1 MRSSKFITIDE
12 NILIEYIYD
21 DDNLIGEPYNI
32 LTNTITAIRCFV
44 SADEL
49 NNSRRGYKKT
59 NNTLYNQLY
68 KIDTVQGRY
77 GKVPLVSTQANTVN
91 VEKTAFLQVQNYP
104 TSIPIRYDKVKV
116 HLPVDYTFG
125 DNKGFAL
132 RIYTYDF
139 NDQYQYELSNYY
151 FDMTD
156 VEQNYKLEFSSPL
169 LYQNEKSWGK
179 YLEIQIPSATK
190 ISDQRVQ
197 NITRENTINFN
208 LTTGTGLSKNAPV
221 FIDFQFISSIDT
233 VRGDKFFNLYDKKT
247 VVVAQTP
254 DFENLGVV
262 IDESSQGDFFLIYG
276 TYNGTLA
283 EFENWIDESY
293 YYGNKYF
300 VEFTIETYEKN
311 VKTKTNTFVLLDDFG
326 EEIEFRPILK
336 FTTTTAVIDVTMKVI
351 DFTDGTTITRKASY
365 GLLQGGGQRM
375 GAEPNDRLGTG
386 NNSGGAGDIAKYAK
400 KLSKIN
406 LRNAKK
412 PQVTGFKT
420 IMLSTTGDD
429 PFGTKPILELVKN
442 PFSLFNTSYFV
453 NDGNSKLN
461 FDSIDFIANNNALV
475 YIYPFDNLITFTL
488 ITSNDSERIP
498 YDLSLL
504 INLQL
509 TIKSDTKNLDFGI
522 YRESSF
528 NDLEEGKVVFKVP
541 QGSYADIKKISNTGF
556 DLFYINGL
564 DENGNKVIVYSAFY
578 LPYDS
583 VTNIN
588 KLESD
593 YQNSQIPTVETQ
605 QNVQTTQIVDDV
617 RNVVNSGESKPKGV
631 NTTTTNQASKTSGF
645 SGASFNIKPR
655 WIAND
660 FSILIG
666 NSSRNYKK
674 VLPTKALTTAMLDLG
689 IVKRKSLSEIASKF
703 SLKSKGFA
711 PSVTTDSDDSTQ
723 VIFELVVGYFKGLN
737 VELTSDKLR
746 QLYISNDP
754 KEILFKEDLKKYIK
768 SGTNN
773 EKTSQGSALR
783 EPEVKVGEFLPI
795 DKREIE
801 RLRNNQI
808 YEAKPKN
815 KGDVSKLPTVN
826 TTPVPVSNSG
836 TKGSSG
842 NSFISYDP
850 NGNVS

>member
-77 GKVPLVSTQANTVN
+77 GKVPLVSTQANMVN
-91 VEKTAFLQVQNYP
+91 IEKTAFLQVQNYP

-169 LYQNEKSWGK
+169 LYQ
-179 YLEIQIPSATK
+179 IPSATK

-197 NITRENTINFN
+197 NVTRENTINYN
-208 LTTGTGLSKNAPV
+208 LTKGTGLSKNAPV

-233 VRGDKFFNLYDKKT
+233 VRGDKFFNLYNKKT
-247 VVVAQTP
+247 VVVPQTP

-262 IDESSQGDFFLIYG
+262 IDESPQGDFFLIYG
-276 TYNGTLA
+276 TYNGTIA

-300 VEFTIETYEKN
+300 VEFIIETYEKN
-311 VKTKTNTFVLLDDFG
+311 VKTKTNTFVLLEDFG

-386 NNSGGAGDIAKYAK
+386 NNSGGAGDIAKYSK

-406 LRNAKK
+406 LKNAKK
-412 PQVTGFKT
+412 PQITSFKS

-442 PFSLFNTSYFV
+442 PFSLFSTSYFV
-453 NDGNSKLN
+453 NDGNAKLT
-461 FDSIDFIANNNALV
+461 FDLIDFIPNNNALI
-475 YIYPFDNLITFTL
+475 YIFPFDNLVTFTIL
-488 ITSNDSERIP
+488 TSNDTERTP
-498 YDLSLL
+498 YDLSVLQ
-504 INLQL
+504 NLQL
-509 TIKSDTKNLDFGI
+509 SIKSDTKNLDFGI
-522 YRESSF
+522 YKESSF
-528 NDLEEGKVVFKVP
+528 NDFENGKVVFKIP

-556 DLFYINGL
+556 DLIYLNGI
-564 DENGNKVIVYSAFY
+564 DDNGNKIIVYSSFY
-578 LPYDS
+578 MPYDS

-593 YQNSQIPTVETQ
+593 YQNSQIAIPETPKASE
-605 QNVQTTQIVDDV
+605 TSPIIDDV
-617 RNVVNSGESKPKGV
+617 RTVIADKQNKPKGV
-631 NTTTTNQASKTSGF
+631 NTTTTNQTTKTSGF
-645 SGASFNIKPR
+645 SGASFNFKPR
-655 WIAND
+655 WIARE

-689 IVKRKSLSEIASKF
+689 LIKRKSLSEIASKF

-711 PSVTTDSDDSTQ
+711 PSVTTDSDDPSQ

-737 VELTSDKLR
+737 LELTPEKLR
-746 QLYISNDP
+746 QLYTSNEG
-754 KEILFKEDLKKYIK
+754 KEITFKLDLNNYIK
-768 SGTNN
+768 SGINN
-773 EKTSQGSALR
+773 EKTKQGRALR
-783 EPEVKVGEFLPI
+783 EPEVQVGEFLPP

-801 RLRNNQI
+801 RIRNNQI

-815 KGDVSKLPTVN
+815 RGDVSKLPPN
-826 TTPVPVSNSG
+826 TTPTSPSNSSNN
-836 TKGSSG
+836 GSSG
-842 NSFISYDP
+842 SSFIKYDP
-850 NGNVS
+850 KGGVSN

>member
-12 NILIEYIYD
+12 NILLEYIYD

-32 LTNTITAIRCFV
+32 LTNTITALRCFV

-59 NNTLYNQLY
+59 NNTLYNQIY
-68 KIDTVQGRY
+68 RIDAVQGRY

-91 VEKTAFLQVQNYP
+91 VEKTSFLQIQNYP

-179 YLEIQIPSATK
+179 YLEIQIPSVTK

-197 NITRENTINFN
+197 NVTRENTINYN
-208 LTTGTGLSKNAPV
+208 LTNGTGISKNAPV

-233 VRGDKFFNLYDKKT
+233 VRGDKFFNLFDKKT
-247 VVVAQTP
+247 VVVPQTP

-262 IDESSQGDFFLIYG
+262 IDESPQGDFFLIYG
-276 TYNGTLA
+276 TYNGTIA

-375 GAEPNDRLGTG
+375 GAEPNERLGTG

-406 LRNAKK
+406 LRSAKK
-412 PQVTGFKT
+412 PQVISPKP
-420 IMLSTTGDD
+420 IMLPTTGND

-442 PFSLFNTSYFV
+442 PFSLFSTSFYAS
-453 NDGNSKLN
+453 DGNANLN
-461 FDSIDFIANNNALV
+461 FDGLDFISNNNSLV
-475 YIYPFDNLITFTL
+475 YIFPFDNLITFSLLTA
-488 ITSNDSERIP
+488 NGSERTP
-498 YDLSLL
+498 YDLSVLE
-504 INLQL
+504 NLKF
-509 TIKSDTKNLDFGI
+509 TIKSDTKDLDFGV

-528 NDLEEGKVVFKVP
+528 NDFENGNVVFKIP
-541 QGSYADIKKISNTGF
+541 QGAYADIKKISNTGF
-556 DLFYINGL
+556 DLFYLNGI
-564 DENGNKVIVYSAFY
+564 DENGNKIIVYSSFY
-578 LPYDS
+578 MPYDS

-593 YQNSQIPTVETQ
+593 YQNSQIVIPETPKAIE
-605 QNVQTTQIVDDV
+605 TDRTLDDV
-617 RNVVNSGESKPKGV
+617 RNVVNNQENKPKGV
-631 NTTTTNQASKTSGF
+631 NTATTNQTTKTSGF
-645 SGASFNIKPR
+645 SGASFNFKPR

-660 FSILIG
+660 VSILIG
-666 NSSRNYKK
+666 NSERNYKK

-689 IVKRKSLSEIASKF
+689 IIKRKSLSEIASKF
-703 SLKSKGFA
+703 SLKSKGFT
-711 PSVTTDSDDSTQ
+711 PSVTTDSDDPSQ

-737 VELTSDKLR
+737 LELTPEKLR
-746 QLYISNDP
+746 QLYTSNEG
-754 KEILFKEDLKKYIK
+754 KEITFKLDLNNYIK
-768 SGTNN
+768 SGINN
-773 EKTSQGSALR
+773 EKTKQGRALR
-783 EPEVKVGEFLPI
+783 EPEVQVGEFLPP

-801 RLRNNQI
+801 RIRNNQI

-815 KGDVSKLPTVN
+815 RGDVSKLPPN
-826 TTPVPVSNSG
+826 TTPTSPSNSSNN
-836 TKGSSG
+836 GSSG
-842 NSFISYDP
+842 SSFIKYDP
-850 NGNVS
+850 KGGVSN

>member
-12 NILIEYIYD
+12 NILLEYIYD

-32 LTNTITAIRCFV
+32 LTNTITALRCFV

-59 NNTLYNQLY
+59 NNTLYNQIY
-68 KIDTVQGRY
+68 RIDAVQGRY

-91 VEKTAFLQVQNYP
+91 VEKTSFLQIQNYP

-179 YLEIQIPSATK
+179 YLEIQIPSVTK

-197 NITRENTINFN
+197 NVTRENTINYN
-208 LTTGTGLSKNAPV
+208 LTNGTGISKNAPV

-233 VRGDKFFNLYDKKT
+233 VRGDKFFNLFDKKT
-247 VVVAQTP
+247 VVVPQTP

-262 IDESSQGDFFLIYG
+262 IDESPQGDFFLIYG

-375 GAEPNDRLGTG
+375 GAEPNERLGTG

-406 LRNAKK
+406 LRSAKK
-412 PQVTGFKT
+412 PQVISPKP
-420 IMLSTTGDD
+420 IMLPTTGND

-442 PFSLFNTSYFV
+442 PFSLFSTSFYAS
-453 NDGNSKLN
+453 DGNANLN
-461 FDSIDFIANNNALV
+461 FDGLDFISNNNSLV
-475 YIYPFDNLITFTL
+475 YIFPFDNLITFSLLTA
-488 ITSNDSERIP
+488 NGSERTP
-498 YDLSLL
+498 YDLSVLE
-504 INLQL
+504 NLKF
-509 TIKSDTKNLDFGI
+509 TIKSDTKDLDFGV

-528 NDLEEGKVVFKVP
+528 NDFENGNVVFKIP
-541 QGSYADIKKISNTGF
+541 QGAYADIKKISNTGF
-556 DLFYINGL
+556 DLFYLNGI
-564 DENGNKVIVYSAFY
+564 DENGNKIIVYSSFY
-578 LPYDS
+578 MPYDS

-593 YQNSQIPTVETQ
+593 YQNSQIVIPETPKAIE
-605 QNVQTTQIVDDV
+605 TDRTLDDV
-617 RNVVNSGESKPKGV
+617 RNVVNNQENKPKGV
-631 NTTTTNQASKTSGF
+631 NTATTNQTTKTSGF
-645 SGASFNIKPR
+645 SGASFNFKPR
-655 WIAND
+655 WVAHD
-660 FSILIG
+660 VSILMG
-666 NSSRNYKK
+666 NSARNYRK
-674 VLPTKALTTAMLDLG
+674 VLPTKSLMATMLDLG
-689 IVKRKSLSEIASKF
+689 IIKRKSLSEIASKF
-703 SLKSKGFA
+703 SLRSKGFA
-711 PSVTTDSDDSTQ
+711 PSVTTDSDDPTQ
-723 VIFELVVGYFKGLN
+723 VIFELVAGYFKGLN
-737 VELTSDKLR
+737 LELTPDKLR
-746 QLYISNDP
+746 QFYIGNGP
-754 KEILFKEDLKKYIK
+754 KEILFKEDLNKYIK

-773 EKTSQGSALR
+773 EKTSQGRALR
-783 EPEVKVGEFLPI
+783 EPEVQVGEFLPP

-801 RLRNNQI
+801 RIRNNQI
-808 YEAKPKN
+808 YEAKP
-815 KGDVSKLPTVN
+815 VSRGN
-826 TTPVPVSNSG
+826 TSQRKPNNTSPNTSSNTG
-836 TKGSSG
+836 GGGSSG
-842 NSFISYDP
+842 KSFISYDP
-850 NGNVS
+850 NGNVT

>member
-12 NILIEYIYD
+12 NILLEYIYD

-32 LTNTITAIRCFV
+32 LTNTITALRCFV

-59 NNTLYNQLY
+59 NNTLYNQIY
-68 KIDTVQGRY
+68 RIDAVQGRY
-77 GKVPLVSTQANTVN
+77 GKIPLVSTQANTVN
-91 VEKTAFLQVQNYP
+91 VEKTSFLQIQNYP
-104 TSIPIRYDKVKV
+104 TSIPIRYDKVKI

-179 YLEIQIPSATK
+179 YLEIQIPSVTK

-197 NITRENTINFN
+197 NVTRENTINYN
-208 LTTGTGLSKNAPV
+208 LTNGTGLSKNAPV

-233 VRGDKFFNLYDKKT
+233 VRGDKFFNLFDKKT
-247 VVVAQTP
+247 VVVPQTP

-262 IDESSQGDFFLIYG
+262 IDESTQGDFFLIYG

-300 VEFTIETYEKN
+300 VEFTIEIYEKN
-311 VKTKTNTFVLLDDFG
+311 VKTKTNTFVLLEDFG

-375 GAEPNDRLGTG
+375 GAEPNERLGTG

-406 LRNAKK
+406 LRSAKK
-412 PQVTGFKT
+412 PQVISPKP
-420 IMLSTTGDD
+420 IMLPTTGND

-442 PFSLFNTSYFV
+442 PFSLFSTSFYAS
-453 NDGNSKLN
+453 DGNANLN
-461 FDSIDFIANNNALV
+461 FDGLDFISNNNSLV
-475 YIYPFDNLITFTL
+475 YIFPFDNLITFSLLTA
-488 ITSNDSERIP
+488 NGSERTP
-498 YDLSLL
+498 YDLSVLE
-504 INLQL
+504 NLKF
-509 TIKSDTKNLDFGI
+509 TIKSDTKDLDFGV

-528 NDLEEGKVVFKVP
+528 NDFENGNVVFKIP
-541 QGSYADIKKISNTGF
+541 QGAYADIKKISNTGF
-556 DLFYINGL
+556 DLFYLNGI
-564 DENGNKVIVYSAFY
+564 DENGNKIIVYSSFY
-578 LPYDS
+578 MPYDS

-593 YQNSQIPTVETQ
+593 YQNSQIVIPETPKAIE
-605 QNVQTTQIVDDV
+605 TDRTLDDV
-617 RNVVNSGESKPKGV
+617 RNVVNNQENKPKGV
-631 NTTTTNQASKTSGF
+631 NTATTNQTTKTSGF
-645 SGASFNIKPR
+645 SGASFNFKPR

-660 FSILIG
+660 VSILIG
-666 NSSRNYKK
+666 NSERNYKK

-689 IVKRKSLSEIASKF
+689 IIKRKSLSEIASKF
-703 SLKSKGFA
+703 SLKSKGFT
-711 PSVTTDSDDSTQ
+711 PSVTTDSDDPSQ
-723 VIFELVVGYFKGLN
+723 VIFELVAGYFKGLN
-737 VELTSDKLR
+737 LELTPDKLR
-746 QLYISNDP
+746 QFYIGNGP
-754 KEILFKEDLKKYIK
+754 KEILFKEDLNKYIK

-773 EKTSQGSALR
+773 EKTSQGRALR
-783 EPEVKVGEFLPI
+783 EPEVQVGEFLPP

-801 RLRNNQI
+801 RIRNNQI
-808 YEAKPKN
+808 YEAKP
-815 KGDVSKLPTVN
+815 VSRGN
-826 TTPVPVSNSG
+826 TSQRKPNNTSPNTSSNTG
-836 TKGSSG
+836 GGGSSG
-842 NSFISYDP
+842 KSFISYDP
-850 NGNVS
+850 NGNVT

>member
-12 NILIEYIYD
+12 NILLEYIYD

-32 LTNTITAIRCFV
+32 LTNTITALRCFV

-59 NNTLYNQLY
+59 NNTLYNQIY
-68 KIDTVQGRY
+68 RIDAVQGRY

-91 VEKTAFLQVQNYP
+91 VEKTSFLQIQNYP

-179 YLEIQIPSATK
+179 YLEIQIPSVTK

-197 NITRENTINFN
+197 NVTRENTINYN
-208 LTTGTGLSKNAPV
+208 LTNGTGISKNAPV

-233 VRGDKFFNLYDKKT
+233 VRGDKFFNLFDKKT
-247 VVVAQTP
+247 VVVPQTP

-262 IDESSQGDFFLIYG
+262 IDESPQGDFFLIYG
-276 TYNGTLA
+276 TYNGTIA

-375 GAEPNDRLGTG
+375 GAEPNERLGTG

-406 LRNAKK
+406 LRSAKK
-412 PQVTGFKT
+412 PQVISPKP
-420 IMLSTTGDD
+420 IMLPTTGND

-442 PFSLFNTSYFV
+442 PFSLFSTSFYAS
-453 NDGNSKLN
+453 DGNANLN
-461 FDSIDFIANNNALV
+461 FDGLDFISNNNSLV
-475 YIYPFDNLITFTL
+475 YIFPFDNLITF
-488 ITSNDSERIP
+488 
-498 YDLSLL
+498 SLL
-504 INLQL
+504 KRLAIRDL
-509 TIKSDTKNLDFGI
+509 I
-522 YRESSF
+522 Y
-528 NDLEEGKVVFKVP
+528 
-541 QGSYADIKKISNTGF
+541 
-556 DLFYINGL
+556 
-564 DENGNKVIVYSAFY
+564 
-578 LPYDS
+578 
-583 VTNIN
+583 
-588 KLESD
+588 
-593 YQNSQIPTVETQ
+593 
-605 QNVQTTQIVDDV
+605 
-617 RNVVNSGESKPKGV
+617 
-631 NTTTTNQASKTSGF
+631 
-645 SGASFNIKPR
+645 
-655 WIAND
+655 
-660 FSILIG
+660 SI
-666 NSSRNYKK
+666 
-674 VLPTKALTTAMLDLG
+674 
-689 IVKRKSLSEIASKF
+689 
-703 SLKSKGFA
+703 
-711 PSVTTDSDDSTQ
+711 
-723 VIFELVVGYFKGLN
+723 
-737 VELTSDKLR
+737 
-746 QLYISNDP
+746 
-754 KEILFKEDLKKYIK
+754 
-768 SGTNN
+768 
-773 EKTSQGSALR
+773 
-783 EPEVKVGEFLPI
+783 
-795 DKREIE
+795 
-801 RLRNNQI
+801 
-808 YEAKPKN
+808 
-815 KGDVSKLPTVN
+815 
-826 TTPVPVSNSG
+826 
-836 TKGSSG
+836 
-842 NSFISYDP
+842 
-850 NGNVS
+850 

>member
-12 NILIEYIYD
+12 NILLEYIYD

-32 LTNTITAIRCFV
+32 LTNTITALRCFV

-59 NNTLYNQLY
+59 NNTLYNQIY
-68 KIDTVQGRY
+68 RIDAVQGRY

-91 VEKTAFLQVQNYP
+91 VEKTSFLQIQNYP

-179 YLEIQIPSATK
+179 YLEIQIPSVTK

-197 NITRENTINFN
+197 NVTRENTINYN
-208 LTTGTGLSKNAPV
+208 LTNGTGISKNAPV

-233 VRGDKFFNLYDKKT
+233 VRGDKFFNLFDKKT
-247 VVVAQTP
+247 VVVPQTP

-262 IDESSQGDFFLIYG
+262 IDESPQGDFFLIYG
-276 TYNGTLA
+276 TYNGTIA

-375 GAEPNDRLGTG
+375 GAEPNERLGTG

-406 LRNAKK
+406 LRSAKK
-412 PQVTGFKT
+412 PQVISPKP
-420 IMLSTTGDD
+420 IMLPTTGND

-442 PFSLFNTSYFV
+442 PFSLFSTSFYAS
-453 NDGNSKLN
+453 DGNANLN
-461 FDSIDFIANNNALV
+461 FDGLDFISNNNSLV
-475 YIYPFDNLITFTL
+475 YIFPFDNLITFSLLTA
-488 ITSNDSERIP
+488 NGSERTP
-498 YDLSLL
+498 YDLSVLE
-504 INLQL
+504 NLKF
-509 TIKSDTKNLDFGI
+509 TIKSDTKDLDFGV

-528 NDLEEGKVVFKVP
+528 NDFENGNVVFKIP
-541 QGSYADIKKISNTGF
+541 QGAYADIKKISNTGF
-556 DLFYINGL
+556 DLFYLNGI
-564 DENGNKVIVYSAFY
+564 DENGNKIIVYSSFY
-578 LPYDS
+578 MPYDS

-593 YQNSQIPTVETQ
+593 YQNSQIVIPETPKAIE
-605 QNVQTTQIVDDV
+605 TDRTLDDV
-617 RNVVNSGESKPKGV
+617 RNVVNNQENKPKGV
-631 NTTTTNQASKTSGF
+631 NTATTNQTTKTSGF
-645 SGASFNIKPR
+645 SGASFNFKPR

-660 FSILIG
+660 VSILIG
-666 NSSRNYKK
+666 NSERNYKK

-689 IVKRKSLSEIASKF
+689 IIKRKSLSEIASKF

-711 PSVTTDSDDSTQ
+711 PSVTTDSDDPSQ
-723 VIFELVVGYFKGLN
+723 VIFELVAGYFKGLN
-737 VELTSDKLR
+737 LELTPDKLR
-746 QLYISNDP
+746 QFYIGNGP
-754 KEILFKEDLKKYIK
+754 KEILFKEDLNKYIK

-773 EKTSQGSALR
+773 EKTSQGRALR
-783 EPEVKVGEFLPI
+783 EPEVQVGEFLPP

-801 RLRNNQI
+801 RIRNNQI
-808 YEAKPKN
+808 YEAR
-815 KGDVSKLPTVN
+815 
-826 TTPVPVSNSG
+826 PVSRGNTSQRKPNNTSANTSSNTG
-836 TKGSSG
+836 GGGSSG
-842 NSFISYDP
+842 KSFISYDP
-850 NGNVS
+850 NGNVT

>member
-12 NILIEYIYD
+12 NILLEYIYD

-32 LTNTITAIRCFV
+32 LTNTITALRCFV

-59 NNTLYNQLY
+59 NNTLYNQIY
-68 KIDTVQGRY
+68 RIDAVQGRY

-91 VEKTAFLQVQNYP
+91 VEKTSFLQIQNYP

-179 YLEIQIPSATK
+179 YLEIQIPSVTK

-197 NITRENTINFN
+197 NVTRENTINYN
-208 LTTGTGLSKNAPV
+208 LTNGTGISKNAPV

-233 VRGDKFFNLYDKKT
+233 VRGDQFFNLFDKKT
-247 VVVAQTP
+247 VVVPQTP

-262 IDESSQGDFFLIYG
+262 IDESPQGDFFLIYG
-276 TYNGTLA
+276 TYNGTIA

-375 GAEPNDRLGTG
+375 GAEPNERLGTG

-406 LRNAKK
+406 LRSAKK
-412 PQVTGFKT
+412 PQVISPKP
-420 IMLSTTGDD
+420 IMLPTTGND

-442 PFSLFNTSYFV
+442 PFSLFSTSFYAS
-453 NDGNSKLN
+453 DGNANLN
-461 FDSIDFIANNNALV
+461 FDGLDFISNNNSLV
-475 YIYPFDNLITFTL
+475 YIFPFDNLITFSLLTA
-488 ITSNDSERIP
+488 NGSERTP
-498 YDLSLL
+498 YDLSVLE
-504 INLQL
+504 NLKF
-509 TIKSDTKNLDFGI
+509 TIKSDTKDLDFGV

-528 NDLEEGKVVFKVP
+528 NDFENGNVVFKIP
-541 QGSYADIKKISNTGF
+541 QGAYADIKKISNTGF
-556 DLFYINGL
+556 DLFYLNGI
-564 DENGNKVIVYSAFY
+564 DENGNKIIVYSSFY
-578 LPYDS
+578 MPYDS

-593 YQNSQIPTVETQ
+593 YQNSQIVIPETPKAIE
-605 QNVQTTQIVDDV
+605 TDRTLDDV
-617 RNVVNSGESKPKGV
+617 RNVVNNQENKPKGV
-631 NTTTTNQASKTSGF
+631 NTATTNQTTKTSGF
-645 SGASFNIKPR
+645 SGASFNFKPR

-660 FSILIG
+660 VSILIG
-666 NSSRNYKK
+666 NSERNYKK

-689 IVKRKSLSEIASKF
+689 IIKRKSLSEIASKF
-703 SLKSKGFA
+703 SLKSKESF
-711 PSVTTDSDDSTQ
+711 
-723 VIFELVVGYFKGLN
+723 
-737 VELTSDKLR
+737 TSSES
-746 QLYISNDP
+746 IWTN
-754 KEILFKEDLKKYIK
+754 LK
-768 SGTNN
+768 
-773 EKTSQGSALR
+773 
-783 EPEVKVGEFLPI
+783 
-795 DKREIE
+795 
-801 RLRNNQI
+801 
-808 YEAKPKN
+808 
-815 KGDVSKLPTVN
+815 
-826 TTPVPVSNSG
+826 
-836 TKGSSG
+836 
-842 NSFISYDP
+842 
-850 NGNVS
+850 